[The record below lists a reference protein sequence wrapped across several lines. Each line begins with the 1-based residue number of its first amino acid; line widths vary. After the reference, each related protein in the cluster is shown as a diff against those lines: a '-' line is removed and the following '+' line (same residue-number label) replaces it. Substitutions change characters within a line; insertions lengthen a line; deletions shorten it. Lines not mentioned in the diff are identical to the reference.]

1 MSQQKDISVFEQ
13 LFYKDIEKLFEDR
26 KKYGTDKESL
36 ISVIRHL
43 ISLEIFLKIIRVAN
57 LIFIGCCVYFIILNL
72 FTIYILAYNGYMQF
86 LLYSCFAFLWV
97 VCLNFFREAFKNFW
111 ILIEMTIKKRDLYIG
126 MLKESFKKDGKIL
139 S

>member
-86 LLYSCFAFLWV
+86 LLYSCFAFFWV